1 MPKPSLPP
9 YFDQLSERS
18 QPLSRKSLLARRKVD
33 GGVLDAIF
41 DDWRPNGASFN
52 QQPED
57 YFGRLASN
65 RRGAALCPVFVKIC
79 AEQRITEIS
88 TLLSLFF
95 LFTN

>member
-1 MPKPSLPP
+1 M
-9 YFDQLSERS
+9 
-18 QPLSRKSLLARRKVD
+18 D

-65 RRGAALCPVFVKIC
+65 RRGAALCPVFLKIC
-79 AEQRITEIS
+79 IKQRVTEIS
-88 TLLSLFF
+88 TLIFSLFHF
-95 LFTN
+95 YKLSVDNSQVS

>member
-1 MPKPSLPP
+1 M
-9 YFDQLSERS
+9 
-18 QPLSRKSLLARRKVD
+18 D

-65 RRGAALCPVFVKIC
+65 RRGAALCPVFLKIC
-79 AEQRITEIS
+79 IKQRVTEIS

-95 LFTN
+95 IFTN

>member
-1 MPKPSLPP
+1 M
-9 YFDQLSERS
+9 
-18 QPLSRKSLLARRKVD
+18 D

-65 RRGAALCPVFVKIC
+65 RRGAALSCALCLCPVFLKIC
-79 AEQRITEIS
+79 IKQRVTEIS

-95 LFTN
+95 IFTN